1 MDPKEASDRE
11 RSKLRSEGRR
21 IGFHHLRR
29 WLGIRIYGI
38 YARPLSP
45 PDSEPD
51 LPEFS
56 GRIYEAR
63 DIEELLVLTKRPE
76 LGMPEAF
83 VRRALAKGDVC
94 EAVLHKGEIV
104 SYCWMAFTPTH
115 DSDGVYVDFGE
126 HDRYAYKGFT
136 LPQFR
141 GAHLRRYYNPFT
153 DAYCISRGATH
164 AVAFVDVS
172 NHAAILSNIG
182 MGNRRIG
189 FAGYLKRGRLFIP
202 FRTPAVRRR
211 GFRFFVP
218 PVDQSDHDLIQPT
231 SPRLQG
237 DCSNRR
243 GP

>member
-1 MDPKEASDRE
+1 MEPKRASDRE
-11 RSKLRSEGRR
+11 RSKLQSERRR
-21 IGFHHLRR
+21 IGFHDLRR

-38 YARPLSP
+38 YARPLTP

-56 GRIYEAR
+56 DRIYDAR
-63 DIEELLVLTKRPE
+63 DLEALLELTKRPE
-76 LGMPEAF
+76 LEMPEAF

-94 EAVLHKGEIV
+94 EAVVHKGEIV

-126 HDRYAYKGFT
+126 RHRYGYKGFT

-141 GAHLRRYYNPFT
+141 GRHLRRYYNPFT

-164 AVAFVDVS
+164 AIAFVDVS
-172 NHAAILSNIG
+172 NQASMRSTIG

-218 PVDQSDHDLIQPT
+218 SVPQSHQD
-231 SPRLQG
+231 
-237 DCSNRR
+237 
-243 GP
+243 